1 MFHHIGNFLENTNAR
16 RRLLALVIATFI
28 LGIADYFSGPELSF
42 SLFYTG
48 PIMLAVWYGGHRHGL
63 VITYLSTAVW
73 LVVEIAMERDYSYS
87 IILIWNTMVRLLF
100 FLLIMELL
108 LAVQDKVVTLA
119 NLASTDP
126 LTNLANRRYFLEQ
139 LERECTRVKRYPEV
153 FTIAYIDLDNF
164 KYLNDTEGH
173 LVGDELLQCVGEVL
187 KSNLRESDI
196 AARLGGDEFAIF
208 FSAMK
213 ESTSKQVI
221 EKLQASLLD
230 AMNKHKWPITF
241 SIGVVTYL
249 EPLANI
255 REMVRKADELM
266 YQVKKSGK
274 NSISYIVSQ
283 SERSLNLS
291 SCNDRQ

>member
-1 MFHHIGNFLENTNAR
+1 MLQTISNILDNSNNWWR
-16 RRLLALVIATFI
+16 IWVLVFATLI
-28 LGIADYFSGPELSF
+28 LGVVDYYSGPELSF

-48 PIMLAVWYGGHRHGL
+48 PIMLAVWYGGHRQGL
-63 VITYLSTAVW
+63 VITFLSTAVW
-73 LVVEIAMERDYSYS
+73 LVAEISIGREYSHTM
-87 IILIWNTMVRLLF
+87 ILIWNTIIRFLF

-108 LAVQDKVVTLA
+108 LSVRDKVVMLA

-164 KYLNDTEGH
+164 KYVNDTKGH
-173 LVGDELLQCVGEVL
+173 LVGDEVLQCVGEVL

-208 FSAMK
+208 FPAMK
-213 ESTSKQVI
+213 ETTSKEVI
-221 EKLQASLLD
+221 EKLQASFLD

-274 NSISYIVSQ
+274 NNILHVVVPPITPEQ
-283 SERSLNLS
+283 ALP
-291 SCNDRQ
+291 

>member
-274 NSISYIVSQ
+274 NSISHIVSQ